1 MHKYFP
7 QTKDN
12 IQDMLKVIGANHID
26 DLFKSI
32 PSRLRYTKPYHIP
45 TFMGDDALTRHMQ
58 EKASENQL
66 LTVFRGGGAFDHYI
80 PSVVKTIV
88 SRQEFLTSYTP
99 YQPEVAQGT
108 LQYIFEFQSMVTSLT
123 GMDVANASM
132 YDGAT
137 STAEAMFMAYGLT
150 QKNKILVS
158 STVSTPVYEV
168 IETYAKYRN
177 IQVVMVPEKDGHLD
191 ISSLQD
197 FVSDTMGLVAQNP
210 NKYGVIESYEGVSE
224 LLHQHN
230 ALFILNMEGM
240 ALPLLK
246 TPKEWGADIACGD
259 MQSFGIPMSMGGA
272 YLGYLAT
279 KQTYVRKM
287 PGRLCG
293 MTTDVDGKRAF
304 VLTLQAREQ
313 HIRRAK
319 ANSNICSN
327 QSLNALAA
335 TVYTSLLGQEGLVEV
350 AQKSINGAYHLKQML
365 LDTKLFSDPFLKP
378 TYKEFTLKTSL
389 SPEVLDQKLLKNG
402 ILGPLH
408 HGNGLLTFAVT
419 EKRTLHEMKRL
430 VEAVLS

>member
-12 IQDMLKVIGANHID
+12 IKDMLKVIGATSID
-26 DLFKSI
+26 DLFQSI
-32 PSRLRYTKPYHIP
+32 PSRLRYKTSYDLPS
-45 TFMGDDALTRHMQ
+45 FMGDDTLTRHMQ
-58 EKASENQL
+58 EKANENQV
-66 LTVFRGGGAFDHYI
+66 LTVFRGGGAFDHYV

-137 STAEAMFMAYGLT
+137 ATAEAMFMAYGLT
-150 QKNKILVS
+150 QKNTILVS
-158 STVSTPVYEV
+158 STVSKPIVDV
-168 IETYAKYRN
+168 IETYGKYRN
-177 IQVVMVPEKDGHLD
+177 INVLMVPEKDGHID
-191 ISSLQD
+191 TSSLQD
-197 FVSDTMGLVAQNP
+197 LMTDTMGLIAQNP
-210 NKYGVIESYEGVSE
+210 NKYGVIENYEGVSD
-224 LLHQHN
+224 LLHQHH

-246 TPKEWGADIACGD
+246 TPQRWHADIACGD

-279 KQTYVRKM
+279 KHAYVRKM

-293 MTTDVDGKRAF
+293 LTTDVDGKRAF

-350 AQKSINGAYHLKQML
+350 AQNSINGAYHLKQML

-389 SPEVLDQKLLKNG
+389 SPETLEQKLLDHG
-402 ILGPLH
+402 ILGPIH
-408 HGNGLLTFAVT
+408 HGDGLVTFAVT
-419 EKRTLHEMKRL
+419 EKRTLKDMKRL
-430 VEAVLS
+430 IEAVLS